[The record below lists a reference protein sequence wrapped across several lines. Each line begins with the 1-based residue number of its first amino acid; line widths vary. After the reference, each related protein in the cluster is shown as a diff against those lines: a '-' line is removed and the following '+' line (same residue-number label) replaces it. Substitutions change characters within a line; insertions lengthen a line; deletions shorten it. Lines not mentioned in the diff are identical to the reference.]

1 MKDWISVKDSKPP
14 KKVTVLAVVGVG
26 KQRHIEM
33 ASYGANRNGAW
44 WSVTYNNLIP
54 ARDVS
59 HWQPIPELP
68 PEGSV

>member
-1 MKDWISVKDSKPP
+1 MKDWISAKDNKPP

-26 KQRHIEM
+26 KQRNIEM

-54 ARDVS
+54 AWDVS
-59 HWQPIPELP
+59 HWQPLPDLPE
-68 PEGSV
+68 EG